1 MSATLAWSE
10 AADLSQVAELPGV
23 YLFRDAEGTV
33 LYVGK
38 STNLRSRLRSYKGGG
53 DGRVLVRFLVEQ
65 ARSVET
71 IVVRTEKE
79 ALLLEDTLIK
89 THKPPHNV
97 RLKDDK
103 SFRMLRLD
111 LDERFPRLK
120 RVRARNPEI
129 GREGGRA
136 RFFGPYEN
144 AAALRRTLA
153 DLHRIVPLRDCP
165 DHVLD
170 NRSRPC
176 LKHQI
181 GLCSAPCTGLI
192 DADGYKRLVDKAAR
206 VLEGDVRELEADI
219 EGRMRAAS
227 LALEYERAAF
237 WRDRL
242 EALRTTMARQAV
254 WTVDGCA
261 RDALGLARRGE
272 RAVVHRLS
280 FREGKLLSS
289 RSHLFRSQLPDE
301 ELLHGV
307 LTALY
312 SGGRERPDELLLP
325 CLPADEE
332 LVGAVLG
339 AGVRL
344 LAPKE
349 GQRARMLQLA
359 LENAL
364 ASLAGSEA
372 EEGDEAAA
380 LQGLADLV
388 GLDAAPEIVDCFDIS
403 NTQGAHVVASRVRF
417 RRGHPDK
424 SGYRRF
430 KVRGVDGQDDFASM
444 REVVLRALSR
454 GVQEDD
460 LPDLVVVDGGA
471 QQLAKALEARDEAA
485 AYEVPVVGLA
495 KARAERSVGGRRKQK
510 SEERLYLPGREE
522 PLVLAPHTA
531 ARHLLERIRDEAHRF
546 AITYHRKER
555 GRVASKLDSIPG
567 VGPARRKALLK
578 AFGSVRGVAA
588 AGIGAL
594 SGVAGI
600 SPDLARA
607 ILERLNAERPAGGGG
622 QEGADGA
629 ADRAVRD
636 GAGGEPDGRE
646 PDGLPPGTTGS

>member
-1 MSATLAWSE
+1 MSATLAWTE
-10 AADLSQVAELPGV
+10 AVDLSQVAELPGV
-23 YLFRDAEGTV
+23 YLFRDAEGAV

-53 DGRVLVRFLVEQ
+53 DGRILIRFLVEQ
-65 ARSVET
+65 ARTVET
-71 IVVRTEKE
+71 IVTRTEKE

-129 GREGGRA
+129 GREGGRS
-136 RFFGPYEN
+136 RYFGPYDN
-144 AAALRRTLA
+144 SSALRRTLA
-153 DLHRIVPLRDCP
+153 DLHRVVPLRDCP

-181 GLCSAPCTGLI
+181 GVCSAPCTGLV
-192 DADGYKRLVDKAAR
+192 DAAGYKQLVDKAVR
-206 VLEGDVRELEADI
+206 VLDGDVRELATDI
-219 EGRMRAAS
+219 EARMRTAS
-227 LALEYERAAF
+227 ASLEYERAAY

-242 EALRTTMARQAV
+242 EDLKKTMERQSV
-254 WTVDGCA
+254 WTVDGRS

-280 FREGKLLSS
+280 FREGRLLAS

-312 SGGRERPDELLLP
+312 GGRPERPDELLLP
-325 CLPADEE
+325 CDPADPE
-332 LVGAVLG
+332 VVAGILG
-339 AGVRL
+339 AGTKAFVPR
-344 LAPKE
+344 E
-349 GQRARMLQLA
+349 GLRARMLQLA
-359 LENAL
+359 DENARARL
-364 ASLAGSEA
+364 ADAGEEEA
-372 EEGDEAAA
+372 EEEAALAA
-380 LQGLADLV
+380 LGELA
-388 GLDAAPEIVDCFDIS
+388 GLDAPPEVVDCFDIS
-403 NTQGAHVVASRVRF
+403 NMQGSHVVASRVRF

-444 REVVLRALSR
+444 REVVLRSLSR
-454 GVQEDD
+454 GVSDDD
-460 LPDLVVVDGGA
+460 LPDLVVVDGGPM
-471 QQLAKALEARDEAA
+471 QLAKALEARDEAA
-485 AYEVPVVGLA
+485 AYEVPMIGLA
-495 KARAERSVGGRRKQK
+495 KARAERVVGGKRKGK
-510 SEERLYLPGREE
+510 SEERVFLPGSEE
-522 PLVLAPHTA
+522 PVVLAAHSGA
-531 ARHLLERIRDEAHRF
+531 KHLLERIRDEAHRF

-567 VGPARRKALLK
+567 IGPAKRKALLK
-578 AFGSVRGVAA
+578 AFGSVRGVASA
-588 AGIGAL
+588 SIGAL
-594 SGVAGI
+594 SGIAGI
-600 SPDLARA
+600 SPDLARL
-607 ILERLNAERPAGGGG
+607 ILDRLGAERTAPPDVPAPDA
-622 QEGADGA
+622 GADA
-629 ADRAVRD
+629 APPRD
-636 GAGGEPDGRE
+636 GSGPVDED
-646 PDGLPPGTTGS
+646 

>member
-1 MSATLAWSE
+1 MSATLAWTD
-10 AADLSQVAELPGV
+10 AVDLSQVAELPGV
-23 YLFRDAEGTV
+23 YLFRDAAGEV

-53 DGRVLVRFLVEQ
+53 DGRVLIRFLVEQ

-120 RVRARNPEI
+120 RVRARNPEV
-129 GREGGRA
+129 GKEGGRS
-136 RFFGPYEN
+136 RYFGPYDN
-144 AAALRRTLA
+144 ASALRRTLA
-153 DLHRIVPLRDCP
+153 DLHRVVPLRDCP
-165 DHVLD
+165 DHVLE

-181 GLCSAPCTGLI
+181 GMCSAPCTGLI
-192 DADGYKRLVDKAAR
+192 DEAGYKLLVDKAAR
-206 VLEGDVRELEADI
+206 VLDGDVRELAADI
-219 EGRMRAAS
+219 EGRMRTAS
-227 LALEYERAAF
+227 LAMEYERAAF

-242 EALRTTMARQAV
+242 EDLRATMERQSV
-254 WTVDGCA
+254 WTVDGRS

-280 FREGKLLSS
+280 FREGRLLAS

-312 SGGRERPDELLLP
+312 GPGREVPDEVLLP
-325 CLPADEE
+325 CEPADPDVVAGI
-332 LVGAVLG
+332 LGGGAKAIV
-339 AGVRL
+339 
-344 LAPKE
+344 PKE
-349 GQRARMLQLA
+349 GRRARMLELA
-359 LENAL
+359 AENARTRL
-364 ASLAGSEA
+364 VDAD
-372 EEGDEAAA
+372 EEEKEELAA

-388 GLDAAPEIVDCFDIS
+388 GLDAPPEVVDCFDIS
-403 NTQGAHVVASRVRF
+403 NMQGAHVVASRVRF

-424 SGYRRF
+424 AGYRRF

-454 GVQEDD
+454 GVQDDD

-485 AYEVPVVGLA
+485 AYDVPMVGLA
-495 KARAERSVGGRRKQK
+495 KARAERNVGGRRKEK
-510 SEERLYLPGREE
+510 SEERLHLSGREE
-522 PLVLAPHTA
+522 PIVLPPHSA

-546 AITYHRKER
+546 AIAYHRKER

-588 AGIGAL
+588 ASIGAL
-594 SGVAGI
+594 SGVAGV
-600 SPDLARA
+600 SPDLARR
-607 ILERLNAERPAGGGG
+607 ILDRLNAAQDRAEPGEVRPDESG
-622 QEGADGA
+622 EDGA
-629 ADRAVRD
+629 ARGD
-636 GAGGEPDGRE
+636 GGRPRGPEGGA
-646 PDGLPPGTTGS
+646 